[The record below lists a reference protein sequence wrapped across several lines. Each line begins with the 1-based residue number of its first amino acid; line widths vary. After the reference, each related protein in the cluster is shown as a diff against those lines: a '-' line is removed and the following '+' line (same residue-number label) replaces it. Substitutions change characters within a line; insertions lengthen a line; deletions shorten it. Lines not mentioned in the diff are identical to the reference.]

1 MENDFLKLWNSLS
14 SEGQGV
20 KVLNRNLR
28 RRGQELLAR
37 VRATARRTAPKPLL
51 NRLAAA
57 GKGGANRAS
66 SPQQAASE
74 GRKEG
79 GPPAGHCLAGPERKP
94 SSSGSSSEPRSP
106 PRRCLSGAV
115 RPRPAPRVKAKR
127 HLPYFAT
134 PVGMCTPWGAGDSG
148 YSYPSAVTPFRS
160 AKCNFR
166 AGQGFSEP

>member
-1 MENDFLKLWNSLS
+1 MENDFLKLWNSPS

-20 KVLNRNLR
+20 KVLNWNLR

-37 VRATARRTAPKPLL
+37 VRGTARRTAPKPLL

-57 GKGGANRAS
+57 GKGGANQAS
-66 SPQQAASE
+66 SPQQGASE

-79 GPPAGHCLAGPERKP
+79 GPPAGHRLAGPERKP

-106 PRRCLSGAV
+106 PRRCLSGTV
-115 RPRPAPRVKAKR
+115 GPSPAPRVEAER
-127 HLPYFAT
+127 HSPYFAT
-134 PVGMCTPWGAGDSG
+134 LVGMCTPWRVGGSG
-148 YSYPSAVTPFRS
+148 YSHPSTVTPFRS

>member
-20 KVLNRNLR
+20 KVLNWNLG

-37 VRATARRTAPKPLL
+37 VRGTARRTAPKPPL

-66 SPQQAASE
+66 SPQQGASE

-79 GPPAGHCLAGPERKP
+79 GPPAGHRLAGPERKP
-94 SSSGSSSEPRSP
+94 SSGSSSEPRSP
-106 PRRCLSGAV
+106 PRRYLSGTV
-115 RPRPAPRVKAKR
+115 RHRPAPRVEAER
-127 HLPYFAT
+127 HSPYFAT
-134 PVGMCTPWGAGDSG
+134 PVGICTPWGAGDSG
-148 YSYPSAVTPFRS
+148 YSHPSAVTPFRS

-166 AGQGFSEP
+166 SGQGFSEP